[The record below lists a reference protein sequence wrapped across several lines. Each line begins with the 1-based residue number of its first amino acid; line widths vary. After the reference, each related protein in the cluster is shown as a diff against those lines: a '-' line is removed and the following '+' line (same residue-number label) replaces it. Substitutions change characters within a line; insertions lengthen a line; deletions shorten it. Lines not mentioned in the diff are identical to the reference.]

1 MKTKIYN
8 KSLDKLKID
17 YYIKSELKE
26 ITMKICEL
34 NICPLC
40 GGTYEGYGNSTWG
53 WWEMST
59 GCSTQEDYE
68 KGEKIRCCD
77 KCNTKKV
84 IPARLHL
91 SKKATIKDSNGG
103 F

>member
-1 MKTKIYN
+1 MKIY
-8 KSLDKLKID
+8 
-17 YYIKSELKE
+17 EF
-26 ITMKICEL
+26 

-40 GGTYEGYGNSTWG
+40 GGIYEGYGNSTWG
-53 WWEMST
+53 WWEMTT

-68 KGEKIRCCD
+68 KGEKISCCD

-84 IPARLHL
+84 IPARLHQ

-103 F
+103 SN